1 MTRVD
6 PSLMS
11 PTEEMIGEH
20 QPREHAEPLNP
31 HTKSLQLDA
40 DSVQSEDKRDGGCW
54 QVRYTFAFL
63 ALVGIALMYAMRV
76 VLSIAIVAM
85 VGSNGHQ
92 QHANVT
98 HEASNICP
106 DSDALD
112 HGDVNT
118 STSITKDSVL
128 EGEFAWDETIQGV
141 ILGSFFWG
149 YCCTNIMG
157 GRAAEYMG
165 GKLVFGLGIVLSA
178 LLTVLTPVSARIS
191 TELLIAVRVLG
202 GIVQGVV
209 FPAVNSMLATWI
221 PPTERSMYTTIVFSG
236 FPLGTVVCLP
246 VGGWLCSS
254 GFLDGW
260 PSPFYLFGGLGLLW
274 GVAWFLLIHD
284 RPEHHPRI
292 SKQELAHIQSFGTSI
307 KRAEVVS
314 LPVKDIVL
322 SLPFWGLMAGS
333 VGYDFGFY
341 TLLTELPTYLKNIQ
355 NFDMSQNGLMSA
367 LPFLVMWLW
376 GYVWGSLM
384 DRFTAASLL
393 PLLSIRRL
401 SMAVGMYGPMI
412 GLVLMCFVNCN
423 TVLAMVVLCMAV
435 GISGSVNCGFLCS
448 HQDLAPNFAGTLL
461 GLTNTVG
468 SFAGILA
475 PMITGSITEG
485 NQTLSAWRSVFLITV
500 AVYCVTNTLYIIFIS
515 CKVQPWNEP
524 KIDKDGKEYI
534 VDQETR
540 VTMVSD
546 ETRETLLEK
555 NIQEC

>member
-1 MTRVD
+1 
-6 PSLMS
+6 MS
-11 PTEEMIGEH
+11 PTGEVIGEH
-20 QPREHAEPLNP
+20 KPQEHPQPQPSN
-31 HTKSLQLDA
+31 TKSLQLHS
-40 DSVQSEDKRDGGCW
+40 DSIDLEDRYEGGCW
-54 QVRYTFAFL
+54 QVRYTLAIL

-85 VGSNGHQ
+85 AGSQEHHG
-92 QHANVT
+92 NVT
-98 HEASNICP
+98 HEASNMCP
-106 DSDALD
+106 ASNQLADT
-112 HGDVNT
+112 NT
-118 STSITKDSVL
+118 SGITKQTKIV
-128 EGEFAWDETIQGV
+128 GEFDWDESIQGV

-149 YCCTNIMG
+149 YCCTNILG

-165 GKLVFGLGIVLSA
+165 GKLVFGSGIVLSA
-178 LLTVLTPVSARIS
+178 LLTVLTPLSARFS
-191 TELLIAVRVLG
+191 TELLIAVRVII

-209 FPAVNSMLATWI
+209 FPAINSMLATWVT
-221 PPTERSMYTTIVFSG
+221 PTERSRYNTIIFSG
-236 FPLGTVVCLP
+236 FPLGTVICLP

-260 PSPFYLFGGLGLLW
+260 PSPFYLFGGLGLIW

-292 SKQELAHIQSFGTSI
+292 SNKELAQIQSCEKDI
-307 KRAEVVS
+307 KRAEVVAI
-314 LPVKDIVL
+314 PWKDIAL

-333 VGYDFGFY
+333 LGYDFGFY

-355 NFDMSQNGLMSA
+355 HFDMSQNGLMSS

-384 DRFTAASLL
+384 DRLTAASLL

-401 SMAVGMYGPMI
+401 SMALAMYGPMI
-412 GLVLMCFVNCN
+412 GLVVMCFVNCN

-435 GISGSVNCGFLCS
+435 GISGSANCGFLCS
-448 HQDLAPNFAGTLL
+448 HQELAPNFAGTLL
-461 GLTNTVG
+461 GFTNTLG

-485 NQTLSAWRSVFLITV
+485 NQTLSAWRSVFLITT
-500 AVYCVTNTLYIIFIS
+500 AVYLVTNTLYIIFIS
-515 CKVQPWNEP
+515 NKVQPWNEP
-524 KIDKDGKEYI
+524 KSDKEGKEYI
-534 VDQETR
+534 IDQETK
-540 VTMVSD
+540 VAMVSD

-555 NIQEC
+555 SDHEEC

>member
-11 PTEEMIGEH
+11 PTGEVIGEH
-20 QPREHAEPLNP
+20 KPQEHPQPQPSN
-31 HTKSLQLDA
+31 TKSLQLHS
-40 DSVQSEDKRDGGCW
+40 DSIDLEDRYEGGCW
-54 QVRYTFAFL
+54 QVRYTLAIL

-85 VGSNGHQ
+85 AGSQEHHG
-92 QHANVT
+92 NVT
-98 HEASNICP
+98 HEASNVCP
-106 DSDALD
+106 ASNQLADT
-112 HGDVNT
+112 NT
-118 STSITKDSVL
+118 SGITKQTKIV
-128 EGEFAWDETIQGV
+128 GEFDWDESIQGV

-149 YCCTNIMG
+149 YCCTNILG

-165 GKLVFGLGIVLSA
+165 GKLVFGSGIVLSA
-178 LLTVLTPVSARIS
+178 LLTVLTPLSARFS
-191 TELLIAVRVLG
+191 TELLIAVRVII

-209 FPAVNSMLATWI
+209 FPAINSMLATWVT
-221 PPTERSMYTTIVFSG
+221 PTERSRYNTIIFSG
-236 FPLGTVVCLP
+236 FPLGTVICLP

-260 PSPFYLFGGLGLLW
+260 PSPFYLFGGLGLIW

-292 SKQELAHIQSFGTSI
+292 SNKELAQIQSCEKDI
-307 KRAEVVS
+307 KRAEVVAI
-314 LPVKDIVL
+314 PWKDIAL

-333 VGYDFGFY
+333 LGYDFGFY

-355 NFDMSQNGLMSA
+355 HFDMSQNGLMSS

-384 DRFTAASLL
+384 DRLTATSLL

-401 SMAVGMYGPMI
+401 SMALAMYGPMI
-412 GLVLMCFVNCN
+412 GLVVMCFVNCN

-435 GISGSVNCGFLCS
+435 GISGSANCGFLCS
-448 HQDLAPNFAGTLL
+448 HQELAPNFAGTLL
-461 GLTNTVG
+461 GFTNTLG

-485 NQTLSAWRSVFLITV
+485 NQTLSAWRSVFLITT
-500 AVYCVTNTLYIIFIS
+500 AVYLVTNTLYIIFIS
-515 CKVQPWNEP
+515 NKVQPWNEP
-524 KIDKDGKEYI
+524 KSDKEGKEYI
-534 VDQETR
+534 IDQETK
-540 VTMVSD
+540 VAMVSD

-555 NIQEC
+555 SDHEEC

>member
-11 PTEEMIGEH
+11 PTGEVIGEH
-20 QPREHAEPLNP
+20 KPQEHPQPQPSN
-31 HTKSLQLDA
+31 TKSLQLHS
-40 DSVQSEDKRDGGCW
+40 DSIDLEDRYEGGCW
-54 QVRYTFAFL
+54 QVRYTLAIL

-85 VGSNGHQ
+85 AGSQEHHG
-92 QHANVT
+92 NVT
-98 HEASNICP
+98 HEASNMCP
-106 DSDALD
+106 ASNQLADT
-112 HGDVNT
+112 NT
-118 STSITKDSVL
+118 SGITKQTKIV
-128 EGEFAWDETIQGV
+128 GEFDWDESIQGV

-149 YCCTNIMG
+149 YCCTNILG

-165 GKLVFGLGIVLSA
+165 GKLVFGSGIVLSA
-178 LLTVLTPVSARIS
+178 LLTVLTPLSARFS
-191 TELLIAVRVLG
+191 TELLIAVRVII

-209 FPAVNSMLATWI
+209 FPAINSMLATWVT
-221 PPTERSMYTTIVFSG
+221 PTERSRYNTIIFSG
-236 FPLGTVVCLP
+236 FPLGTVICLP

-260 PSPFYLFGGLGLLW
+260 PSPFYLFGGLGLIW

-292 SKQELAHIQSFGTSI
+292 SNKELAQIQSCEKDI
-307 KRAEVVS
+307 KRAEVVAI
-314 LPVKDIVL
+314 PWKDIAL

-333 VGYDFGFY
+333 LGYDFGFY

-355 NFDMSQNGLMSA
+355 HFDMSQNGLMSS

-384 DRFTAASLL
+384 DRLTAASLL

-401 SMAVGMYGPMI
+401 SMALAMYGPMI
-412 GLVLMCFVNCN
+412 GLVVMCFVNCN

-435 GISGSVNCGFLCS
+435 GISGSANCGFLCS
-448 HQDLAPNFAGTLL
+448 HQELAPNFAGTLL
-461 GLTNTVG
+461 GFTNTLG

-485 NQTLSAWRSVFLITV
+485 NQTLSAWRSVFLITT
-500 AVYCVTNTLYIIFIS
+500 AVYLVTNTLYIIFIS
-515 CKVQPWNEP
+515 NKVQPWNEP
-524 KIDKDGKEYI
+524 KSDKEGKEYI
-534 VDQETR
+534 IDQETK
-540 VTMVSD
+540 VAMVSD

-555 NIQEC
+555 SDHEEC

>member
-11 PTEEMIGEH
+11 PTGEVIGEH
-20 QPREHAEPLNP
+20 KPQEHPQPQPSN
-31 HTKSLQLDA
+31 TKSLQLHS
-40 DSVQSEDKRDGGCW
+40 DSIDLEDRYEGGCW
-54 QVRYTFAFL
+54 QVRYTLAIL

-85 VGSNGHQ
+85 AGSQEHHG
-92 QHANVT
+92 NVT
-98 HEASNICP
+98 HEASNVCP
-106 DSDALD
+106 ASNQLADT
-112 HGDVNT
+112 NT
-118 STSITKDSVL
+118 SGITKQTKIV
-128 EGEFAWDETIQGV
+128 GEFDWDESIQGV

-149 YCCTNIMG
+149 YCCTNILG

-178 LLTVLTPVSARIS
+178 LLTIITPLSARFS
-191 TELLIAVRVLG
+191 TELLIAVRVII

-209 FPAVNSMLATWI
+209 FPAINSMLATWVT
-221 PPTERSMYTTIVFSG
+221 PTERSRYNTIIFSG

-260 PSPFYLFGGLGLLW
+260 PSPFYLFGGLGLIW

-292 SKQELAHIQSFGTSI
+292 SNKELAQIQSCGKDI
-307 KRAEVVS
+307 KRAEVVAV
-314 LPVKDIVL
+314 PWKDIAL

-333 VGYDFGFY
+333 LGYDFGFY

-355 NFDMSQNGLMSA
+355 HFDMSQNGLMSS

-384 DRFTAASLL
+384 DRLTAASLL

-401 SMAVGMYGPMI
+401 SMALAMYGPMI
-412 GLVLMCFVNCN
+412 GLVVMCFVNCN

-435 GISGSVNCGFLCS
+435 GISGSANCGFLCS
-448 HQDLAPNFAGTLL
+448 HQELAPNFAGTLL
-461 GLTNTVG
+461 GFTNTLG

-485 NQTLSAWRSVFLITV
+485 NQTLSAWRSVFLITT
-500 AVYCVTNTLYIIFIS
+500 AVYLVTNTLYIIFIS
-515 CKVQPWNEP
+515 NKVQPWNEP
-524 KIDKDGKEYI
+524 KSDKEGKEYI
-534 VDQETR
+534 IDQETK
-540 VTMVSD
+540 VAMVSD

-555 NIQEC
+555 SDHEEC